1 MFNSYSH
8 TSKSL
13 KLFAEKLV
21 MVKEIS
27 DQNKKPSLADETVKA
42 IQTEIINGHYRPGE
56 HLCEKT
62 LAQQFSLSRNTLREA
77 FRTLTK
83 NGLIEYRTNR
93 GVFVTVPDLHTIVDV
108 YTVRRIIEVGAV
120 RNARFPNAVIKDMD
134 KLVNHAETLC
144 QNQQWQDVGT
154 ADMKFHQLLV
164 SLANSARLDRLFLQ
178 LTIELRLIFGLVEDL
193 QSLHQPFVAMNRE
206 IVECLKKEKPKKA
219 ARLLKTYL
227 KHSEHMIMK
236 AYGSVKR

>member
-1 MFNSYSH
+1 M
-8 TSKSL
+8 
-13 KLFAEKLV
+13 A
-21 MVKEIS
+21 KEIS
-27 DQNKKPSLADETVKA
+27 YQNEKPSLADETVKA
-42 IQTEIINGHYRPGE
+42 IETEIINGHYHAGE

-62 LAQQFSLSRNTLREA
+62 LAQRFSLSRNTLREA

-83 NGLIEYRTNR
+83 NGLTEYRSNR

-108 YTVRRIIEVGAV
+108 YNARRIIEVGAV
-120 RNARFPNAVIKDMD
+120 RNASFPNEIIKQMDTAVNDAE
-134 KLVNHAETLC
+134 KLCRANK
-144 QNQQWQDVGT
+144 WQDVGT

-164 SLANSARLDRLFLQ
+164 SLGNSPRLDRLFLQ

-219 ARLLKTYL
+219 ARLLKAYL

-236 AYGSVKR
+236 AYGSVKK